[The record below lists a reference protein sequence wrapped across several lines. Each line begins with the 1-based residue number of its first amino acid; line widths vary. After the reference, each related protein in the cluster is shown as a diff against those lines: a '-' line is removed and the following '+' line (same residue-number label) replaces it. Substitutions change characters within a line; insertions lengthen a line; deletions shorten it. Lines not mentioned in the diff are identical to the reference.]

1 MIIKKWN
8 LLTNFWD
15 NLQFIAAHGI
25 HGNPIIVHSVEVN
38 PVDYAMASIVGDGLR
53 DQEIN
58 LPFEK

>member
-8 LLTNFWD
+8 VLTNFWD
-15 NLQFIAAHGI
+15 NLQFIPAYGI

-38 PVDYAMASIVGDGLR
+38 PVDYAMASIVGAGLR
-53 DQEIN
+53 DQEIT